1 LLLLTVQ
8 SCIALMHQPRHGGKT
23 AGHRLI
29 LLFYVVITF
38 ALITTSVAA
47 NAKYTG
53 MIWIDL
59 RDAPDGPLG
68 LIENE
73 MNYRINVLALSW

>member
-1 LLLLTVQ
+1 
-8 SCIALMHQPRHGGKT
+8 MHQPRHGGKA